1 MARKPDA
8 TPEADPV
15 GQFEAAMKELEG
27 IVQRLEQG
35 ELRLDE
41 SLALF
46 ERGVVLTRSCRSSLD
61 QAELKVRNLLE
72 APASEDEAE

>member
-1 MARKPDA
+1 MARKPDPA
-8 TPEADPV
+8 PEADPV
-15 GQFEAAMKELEG
+15 GQFEAAMKELED
-27 IVQRLEQG
+27 IVQRLERG

-46 ERGVVLTRSCRSSLD
+46 ERGVTLTRDCRQSLD

-72 APASEDEAE
+72 APAAEGEPE

>member
-8 TPEADPV
+8 APEADPV
-15 GQFEAAMKELEG
+15 GQFEAAMKELED

-46 ERGVVLTRSCRSSLD
+46 ERGVALTRHCRSSLD

-72 APASEDEAE
+72 APSAEDTGE